1 MTEEFDRSG
10 VALLTANPTTV
21 YQVPGDTA
29 GATSLVLSC
38 LAAHVADS
46 NATASIEL
54 RIVSFSG
61 QVQGTSV
68 RRALIGPGMAVELM
82 PNRYVLGAGERVQAI
97 ASPGGLLSIFISVLG
112 PALLPNRRGIANV
125 EAYARFVPPETVGS
139 NKNIVSIGS
148 VVEANVTFRAPAIRI
163 GAVVRPPALAVMAG
177 PVVPALAF
185 GAVASLDGAEF
196 TVSIGLVAGA
206 ASSTSFATGADLII
220 NASIEGG
227 IVTIEGAEYT
237 PESVETGTE
246 APLLGASGAVD
257 FTGWTRIQNANV
269 DDANI
274 EVTGWP
280 FTFTL
285 AGTGYTSGF
294 VGSNS
299 YITFGAGNNQFSS
312 LSASNP
318 ILPKIHFG
326 AADNSYQRIYTKSD
340 VTSKNNK
347 VMRIRYEGNGNTSG
361 TIGAPG
367 IVAEFA
373 FFEPALDGT
382 QLIELRIG
390 NHNRTSGLFMIAS
403 ASSSYASA
411 TIAANSSWVFVGDSA
426 GTSWTLTSN
435 RYVA

>member
-1 MTEEFDRSG
+1 MTEAFDRSG
-10 VALLTANPTTV
+10 VALLTSNPTTV

-29 GATSLVLSC
+29 AATSLVLSC

-112 PALLPNRRGIANV
+112 PALLPDRRGIANV

-139 NKNIVSIGS
+139 NKNIVNIGS

-163 GAVVRPPALAVMAG
+163 GVVVRPPALAVMAG
-177 PVVPALAF
+177 PVVPAL
-185 GAVASLDGAEF
+185 EF
-196 TVSIGLVAGA
+196 ALSG
-206 ASSTSFATGADLII
+206 FNLIVTT
-220 NASIEGG
+220 SIEGG
-227 IVTIEGAEYT
+227 IIVEDNESAGFNLIVSASMATNT
-237 PESVETGTE
+237 PQSVETGTE

-257 FTGWTRIQNANV
+257 FTGWTRIQDASV

-274 EVTGWP
+274 QVTGWP

-294 VGSNS
+294 VGSNG
-299 YITFGAGNNQFSS
+299 YITFGAGSNLYQN
-312 LSASNP
+312 LSASIP
-318 ILPKIHFG
+318 SLPKIHFG
-326 AADNSYQRIYTKSD
+326 SADNSYQRIYTKSD
-340 VTSKNNK
+340 VTNKNNK
-347 VMRIRYEGNGNTSG
+347 VMRIRYEGNGSTSG
-361 TIGAPG
+361 TLGAPG

-390 NHNRTSGLFMIAS
+390 NHNSTAGQFMIAS
-403 ASSSYASA
+403 ASTSYASA

-426 GTSWTLTSN
+426 GTSWTLTTN